1 MINHIT
7 TLLLPYIHKSISFLL
22 QFCSYV
28 YSFIVCIWLISDTGK
43 FFSKKRNENIMR
55 DTPER
60 LIGWRASRK
69 RGTGGR
75 NRRKFPKFPDT
86 KKRSRQP
93 QGTSAS
99 KKMVR
104 SRGLEPRTQ

>member
-43 FFSKKRNENIMR
+43 FFSKKRN
-55 DTPER
+55 DT
-60 LIGWRASRK
+60 L
-69 RGTGGR
+69 
-75 NRRKFPKFPDT
+75 
-86 KKRSRQP
+86 
-93 QGTSAS
+93 
-99 KKMVR
+99 KKMR
-104 SRGLEPRTQ
+104 NLQEGDCCMEHRFLQQQGRKWRKI